1 MPIEERRKREKEQRE
16 KSILDAAEKLFIE
29 KGFEG
34 TSMDDVAAAVELSKP
49 AIYRYFASKED
60 LYMAVAYR
68 GIEMVCS
75 MMEKYVDEGR
85 TGLDKAYATGRAF
98 YDFYLKYPDQ
108 YRLMMNMPYI
118 GSAGQESPYVK
129 KIREATGNNLKLMCR
144 AIDAGKK
151 DGTLRDDFDTLMAA
165 VYFMESLSTAL
176 EVSPGHRKLLELKG
190 HSHRDYVEHSMDLML
205 HSIKRYD

>member
-1 MPIEERRKREKEQRE
+1 MPIQDRRKREKEQRE
-16 KSILDAAEKLFIE
+16 RDILDAAEKLFME

-34 TSMDDVAAAVELSKP
+34 TSMDDIAAAVELSKP
-49 AIYRYFASKED
+49 AIYRYFSNKED

-68 GIEMVCS
+68 SVEIVCS
-75 MMEKYVDEGR
+75 MMDRYVKEGR
-85 TGLDKAYATGRAF
+85 TGIDKAYATGRAF

-108 YRLMMNMPYI
+108 YRIMMNMPYI
-118 GSAGQESPYVK
+118 GSAVQDSFYLK
-129 KIREATGNNLKLMCR
+129 KIRDATNSNLKLMCR

-165 VYFMESLSTAL
+165 IYFMESLSTAL

-190 HSHRDYVEHSMDLML
+190 KSHQDYVEHSMELML
-205 HSIKRYD
+205 QSIRKH